1 MEKQLKN
8 VMMKIM
14 ITSEE
19 KQKIN
24 SILEDIKSK
33 GYKVN
38 TSKLIRYSIKD
49 FIDNLERLSM
59 FIPKQDK
66 NNLIKT
72 TLELEKIMKEC
83 ELTECTIEVL
93 TSVIKSLELE
103 LLKCLQDKVKDDVH
117 GLPYL

>member
-8 VMMKIM
+8 IMMKIM

-24 SILEDIKSK
+24 SVLDEIKSK

-38 TSKLIRYSIKD
+38 TSKLIRCSIKD
-49 FIDNLERLSM
+49 FIDNLENLSI

-72 TLELEKIMKEC
+72 TLELETIIEEC
-83 ELTECTIEVL
+83 ELTEYTIEVL
-93 TSVIKSLELE
+93 SSIIKSLELE
-103 LLKCLQDKVKDDVH
+103 IIKCLQEKVMGDTD